1 VSLELNR
8 WVATKTSLTK
18 EQLQFWFEVGKFI
31 AGILTPI
38 VVAVLGILLLRRVE
52 GVKAAV
58 AHQSEFHRK
67 WAEQFFEC
75 CQQFMN
81 AIEKELAVLRFL
93 SDSKDPNGDTGT
105 KLQKEISLLL
115 PAILELELRIRRSVV
130 FAPTTGP
137 AVSQAANACITLT
150 GTLFRLRQGNLD
162 EIIEKMNEFN
172 VAARRAHAEM
182 LGIDAAR
189 GEDGKA

>member
-1 VSLELNR
+1 LP
-8 WVATKTSLTK
+8 KD
-18 EQLQFWFEVGKFI
+18 QLQFWFEVGKLI

-38 VVAVLGILLLRRVE
+38 VIAVLGILLLRRVE

-93 SDSKDPNGDTGT
+93 SDSKDPNTETGT
-105 KLQKEISLLL
+105 KLQEEISLLL
-115 PAILELELRIRRSVV
+115 PVILELELRIRRSVV

-137 AVSQAANACITLT
+137 AVSLAANACITLT
-150 GTLFRLRQGNLD
+150 STLFRLRQGNLD

-182 LGIDAAR
+182 LGIDSGASQQIQVR
-189 GEDGKA
+189 ESMQRHERIGKP